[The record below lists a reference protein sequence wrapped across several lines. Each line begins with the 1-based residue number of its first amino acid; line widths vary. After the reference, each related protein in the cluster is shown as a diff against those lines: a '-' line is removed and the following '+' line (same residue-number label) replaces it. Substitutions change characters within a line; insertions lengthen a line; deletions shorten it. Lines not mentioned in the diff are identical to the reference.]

1 MRQELLV
8 VAAAFVAGV
17 TVYSVLR
24 RVHLTLS
31 TAPGQLL
38 AGYIAAQPPPDLV
51 ERFGAWLL
59 HRFPVLTAY
68 ANVGRNR
75 RWLALEGIPPTP
87 AAVLGLAT
95 LLALGG
101 LLLAAL
107 TAVPATVLIGALG
120 FVYPFVRLRRR
131 ANQIRRMVLRALP
144 ELAALMAAEMAA
156 GNPPD
161 KALER
166 AATWGGVLSALIGEV
181 LEASRTNNR
190 PVFGRGERPGMLVEV
205 VTRYDLPALRAF
217 ATQIDLAARKGAAGP
232 ELMESLA
239 RTLIIEYK
247 ERALREA
254 EALDNRLAVPAV
266 VFFFLP
272 FLFLLLAPLI
282 VPLLRIL

>member
-1 MRQELLV
+1 MAQEV
-8 VAAAFVAGV
+8 VIVATAFVAGV
-17 TVYSVLR
+17 TVYSVVK
-24 RVHLTLS
+24 RVNLTLS
-31 TAPGQLL
+31 TSPGQLL
-38 AGYIAAQPPPDLV
+38 AGYVSAQPPPDLV

-59 HRFPVLTAY
+59 RRWPALTTV
-68 ANVGRNR
+68 ANIGRNR
-75 RWLALEGIPPTP
+75 RWLALEGVPPSP
-87 AAVLGLAT
+87 AAVLGLAA
-95 LLALGG
+95 LLALGS
-101 LLLAAL
+101 LSLTAL
-107 TAVPATVLIGALG
+107 TTVPATALLAVLG
-120 FVYPFVRLRRR
+120 FAYPFVRLRRQ
-131 ANQIRRMVLRALP
+131 ANGIRRKVLRALP
-144 ELAALMAAEMAA
+144 ELTALMAAEMAA

-166 AATWGGVLSALIGEV
+166 TAEWGGALSQLIREV

-190 PVFGRGERPGMLVEV
+190 PVFGRGERPGMLLEV

-217 ATQIDLAARKGAAGP
+217 ASQIDLAARKGAAGP

-272 FLFLLLAPLI
+272 FLFLLLTPLI
-282 VPLLRIL
+282 VPLLKIL